1 MDWLKRLWRTRR
13 VTVLLSGAGAMIV
26 VIVIAAVAIASGGS
40 SKKPAAK
47 HPAAHKKV
55 PQKPKT
61 ARPAPLS
68 GVPDPSGASFKRPAV
83 TVKINNTSAAKQY
96 GVDQADVV
104 YEEVVEAGITR
115 LAAIFN
121 SHAPDRVGPVRSVRR
136 TDQSIVWP
144 IGGIFAYSGGAQY
157 AIDSIN
163 TAPVKQL
170 DETRAGSMMVREP
183 GTEYLD
189 PHPSSWE
196 GPPFNLFA
204 HVDQMYTAAGATPI
218 PPPPLFTY
226 RAAKAPVG
234 GTPASSM
241 VVGFQNGFAITWNWD
256 PTTGGWLRSKFGGP
270 DVDADGVRLAPK
282 NVVVMFV
289 QYLGGA
295 GVEGSEAELTGTGKA
310 EIFTRGREIVGTWSR
325 PDKTKPARLLNANG
339 KVVPLTP
346 GQTWVELPDASY
358 TVTVTP

>member
-1 MDWLKRLWRTRR
+1 MKNRILRLWRTRR
-13 VTVLLSGAGAMIV
+13 VSVLIGAAV
-26 VIVIAAVAIASGGS
+26 LVIALVVAAVFVFGGGS
-40 SKKPAAK
+40 SKPKPAA
-47 HPAAHKKV
+47 AHKPKKV
-55 PQKPKT
+55 VAKRA
-61 ARPAPLS
+61 ARAAPLT

-115 LAAIFN
+115 LAAVFN

-170 DETRAGSMMVREP
+170 DETRAGSLMFRDPV
-183 GTEYLD
+183 GTQYE
-189 PHPSSWE
+189 
-196 GPPFNLFA
+196 PFNLWA
-204 HVDQMYTAAGATPI
+204 RVDQM
-218 PPPPLFTY
+218 F
-226 RAAKAPVG
+226 KAG
-234 GTPASSM
+234 GTPVPPPSLFVYRKPHAAAGGTVASSFI
-241 VVGFQNGFAITWNWD
+241 VGFQGSPSFAVTWNWD
-256 PTTGGWLRSKFGGP
+256 ARTATWLRSKFGGP
-270 DVDADGVRLAPK
+270 DIDANGVRLAPK

-289 QYLGGA
+289 QYIGGA
-295 GVEGSEAELTGTGKA
+295 GVEGSEAELTGSGRLLV
-310 EIFTRGREIVGTWSR
+310 FTRGREITGTWSR
-325 PDKTKPARLLNANG
+325 PNKNKPAKLTNAAG
-339 KVVPLTP
+339 AEIRLTP

-358 TVTVTP
+358 TVTVSGAKTAP